1 MSIGRLAPCED
12 EMVLM
17 KEGLYPLSIKFVVN
31 YMKSRS
37 LEIPYE
43 QKSNT
48 VSLASKS
55 ATYSPGISFE
65 FPVYSLDSDMKNKSH
80 PKSDEMPTSAE
91 GMLLGY
97 DCMAI
102 LQREANLET

>member
-1 MSIGRLAPCED
+1 MSIERHAPCED

-31 YMKSRS
+31 YMKLRS

-48 VSLASKS
+48 VRLASES
-55 ATYSPGISFE
+55 ATYSPGISCE
-65 FPVYSLDSDMKNKSH
+65 FSVKSLDSDMKTHRHTMSNS
-80 PKSDEMPTSAE
+80 
-91 GMLLGY
+91 LLCRG
-97 DCMAI
+97 
-102 LQREANLET
+102 